1 MNAKNPDAG
10 VTDAAKETTTKTSPA
25 PSPRADAKKIYPP
38 GQTGEGEQKTV
49 VFLRTRQY
57 ECYGRKKGP
66 TFVAG
71 KEYTFD
77 AEFADRWLR
86 RNAAYDVRFGPPEQE
101 IDADEVV
108 TSGSASR
115 DSDYLP
121 PRRTTV

>member
-10 VTDAAKETTTKTSPA
+10 VIADTKETTTKTSLA

-49 VFLRTRQY
+49 VFLRTRQF

-101 IDADEVV
+101 VNEDEVV

-115 DSDYLP
+115 DNDYHP
-121 PRRTTV
+121 TRRVGI